1 VKKALCTLLAATVL
15 ILGYGPAAW
24 AASAS
29 SQLLG
34 TWTLNLA
41 KSKFNPG
48 PVPKSDTRTY
58 ELSAQGVTVTVN
70 VVTASESVISE
81 HCTYRYDGKDYPLI
95 GNPNVDTLSLRR
107 INASTTEI
115 TQKLSGKVVGT
126 ETRIISADGKIMTIS
141 SNGTNA
147 KGLPFDRVAVYD
159 KQ

>member
-15 ILGYGPAAW
+15 ILGYGPGAW
-24 AASAS
+24 SAGAS
-29 SQLLG
+29 SQLIG
-34 TWTLNLA
+34 TWTLNLE

-48 PVPKSDTRTY
+48 PPPKSDTRQY

-70 VVTASESVISE
+70 VVAANGSVLSE
-81 HCTYRYDGKDYPLI
+81 HATYKYDGKDYPLI
-95 GNPNVDTLSLRR
+95 GNPNVDALSLRR

-115 TQKLSGKVVGT
+115 TQKLAGKVVGT
-126 ETRIISADGKIMTIS
+126 ETRVISADGKVMTIS

-147 KGLPFDRVAVYD
+147 KGLPSDRVAVYD

>member
-1 VKKALCTLLAATVL
+1 ML
-15 ILGYGPAAW
+15 ILGNDPAAW

-29 SQLLG
+29 SQLIG
-34 TWTLNLA
+34 TWTLDLA
-41 KSKFNPG
+41 RSKFNPG
-48 PVPKSDTRTY
+48 PAPQSDTRKY

-70 VVTASESVISE
+70 VVRASGSVMSE
-81 HCTYRYDGKDYPLI
+81 HSTYKSDGKDYPLI
-95 GNPNVDTLSLRR
+95 GNPNVDALSLRR